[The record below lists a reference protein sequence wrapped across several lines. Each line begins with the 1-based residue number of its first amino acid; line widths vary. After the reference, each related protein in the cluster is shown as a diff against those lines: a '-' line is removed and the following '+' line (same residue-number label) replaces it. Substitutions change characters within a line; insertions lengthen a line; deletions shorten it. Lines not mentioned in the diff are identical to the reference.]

1 MTQGRAAALVQQALD
16 HVSPLP
22 EWIETGLLDRMEK
35 AGWVRRADDPAA
47 VYLRENGPGIQ
58 SARQRLASFDA
69 RALID
74 CWKSLTAAD
83 YRDVL
88 PTITVPAL
96 LVYGG
101 ASNFYS
107 TATAHYVRDHIP
119 DARLHTYPDVDHAP
133 HLWEKERFVRD
144 VLDFVAG

>member
-1 MTQGRAAALVQQALD
+1 MGDLETDFAEAVLRLVAFGHNARARQLY
-16 HVSPLP
+16 
-22 EWIETGLLDRMEK
+22 E
-35 AGWVRRADDPAA
+35 
-47 VYLRENGPGIQ
+47 ENGPGIQ

-88 PTITVPAL
+88 PNITVPAL

-107 TATAHYVRDHIP
+107 AATAAYVRDHIP
-119 DARLHTYPDVDHAP
+119 DARLHIYPDVDHAP
-133 HLWEKERFVRD
+133 HLWEKERFARD